1 MSQAG
6 PTSNQGATTQ
16 GIQTITGNDSVAVG
30 PDISSN
36 INLIG
41 SGGVTVSG
49 DAVTNTLTIAVSVES
64 ITWNAISTSQTLV
77 INNGYICSGG
87 DILSLALPAVSSLG
101 DIIEIT
107 LDGSSGFTITQG
119 AGQKI
124 RLGNQ
129 ATTAGVGGT
138 LSSTA
143 QGDSLRMVCSV
154 ANNNWNVLSCIGN
167 PTIA

>member
-107 LDGSSGFTITQG
+107 LDGSSGH
-119 AGQKI
+119 
-124 RLGNQ
+124 
-129 ATTAGVGGT
+129 
-138 LSSTA
+138 
-143 QGDSLRMVCSV
+143 
-154 ANNNWNVLSCIGN
+154 
-167 PTIA
+167 